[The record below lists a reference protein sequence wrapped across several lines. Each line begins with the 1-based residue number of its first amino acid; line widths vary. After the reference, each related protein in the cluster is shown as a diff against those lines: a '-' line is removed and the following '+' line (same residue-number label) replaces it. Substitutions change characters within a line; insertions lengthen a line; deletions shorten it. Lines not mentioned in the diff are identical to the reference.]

1 MQVFGRLKWR
11 DGRTVAAL
19 FAVTIVLPA
28 LTLALLAFRTLDSDR
43 RLAEQAWRD
52 RLQGAARLSYARFE
66 ERIQDVQFRTDA
78 LSRGQPQSGS
88 AADGIALAV
97 LSPSIQP
104 QPATAFAWVPDG
116 RAGSAAPLPAEL
128 EKAEVQE
135 QRAGDPKTIEAAYSS
150 LFERTPPLWH
160 GWLYLRLARTY
171 ARLGDPDRRAK
182 ALRQAAR
189 LPDSPGSPPTSLAA
203 GFELSANS
211 PGEAVRLYAELTR
224 GRWLLE
230 KSLYAFYEED
240 LRRRVGPGL
249 PPESIAA
256 ERRRQSLSRFLEKAA
271 DGATGWL
278 QENGASALVLA
289 STGPRKAA
297 AVVPESAIRAW
308 MPAISSAGPRDLK
321 INLGT
326 HPPDNGRLAAALSLS
341 PLGLPFTVWSEPADP
356 RAPERENA
364 NRQRLLLSILI
375 MVGGILLFGTLV
387 TIRMVRREL
396 RVAQMQS
403 EFAATVSHEF
413 RSPLTG
419 IRQLA
424 EMLLAGRG
432 AADEAKRRQYYEL
445 ICRESERLTRLV
457 ENVLDFSRIEN
468 GRKEYRFEPI
478 QPGEWLAGLVAVAS
492 QRRPVDVSMDE
503 DLPPVA
509 GDREAL
515 SSAVLNLLDNAIK
528 YSPDSSAVRL
538 RARRAGEW
546 VNIEVEDE
554 GAGIEPDEQQRIFD
568 RFYRGSNTHGGP
580 ARGVGLGLALVKSI
594 ADAHGARLG
603 LRSRPG
609 QGSTFTLSLR
619 AVE

>member
-1 MQVFGRLKWR
+1 MFGRLKWR

-28 LTLALLAFRTLDSDR
+28 LALAVLAFRALDSDR

-52 RLQGAARLSYARFE
+52 RLQDATRLAYVHFE
-66 ERIQDVQFRTDA
+66 ERIQDVRLRAEA
-78 LSRGQPQSGS
+78 LSRGQPPSGS
-88 AADGIALAV
+88 AADGIAWAV
-97 LSPSIQP
+97 LSPAIQLN
-104 QPATAFAWVPDG
+104 PAKAFAWVPDG
-116 RAGSAAPLPAEL
+116 HAASAAPLPSEL
-128 EKAEVQE
+128 ERAEVQE
-135 QRAGDPKTIEAAYSS
+135 QRAGDPKTIEASYSN
-150 LFERTPPLWH
+150 LLQRTPPLWH
-160 GWLYLRLARTY
+160 GWLHLRLARTY
-171 ARLGDPDRRAK
+171 ARLGDPDRRTR

-230 KSLYAFYEED
+230 KSLYSFYEEG
-240 LRRRVGPGL
+240 LRQRAGTGL

-256 ERRRQSLSRFLEKAA
+256 ERRRQSFSRILEKAA
-271 DGATGWL
+271 GGASGWL
-278 QENGASALVLA
+278 QESDVSALVIA
-289 STGPRKAA
+289 SSGSRRAA
-297 AVVPESAIRAW
+297 AIVPESAIRAW
-308 MPAISSAGPRDLK
+308 MPAISAAAPRDLR
-321 INLGT
+321 INLAT
-326 HPPDNGRLAAALSLS
+326 QSPDRRRLIAAGSLS
-341 PLGLPFTVWSEPADP
+341 PLGLPFTVWAEPADP
-356 RAPERENA
+356 SAPERENA

-387 TIRMVRREL
+387 TVRMVRREL
-396 RVAQMQS
+396 RVARMQS

-432 AADEAKRRQYYEL
+432 ADDDAKRRQYYEL

-457 ENVLDFSRIEN
+457 ENVLDFARIEN
-468 GRKEYRFEPI
+468 GRKQYRFEPI
-478 QPGEWLAGLVAVAS
+478 QTVEWLAGLAAVAR
-492 QRRPVDVSMDE
+492 QRRPVDIDVDR
-503 DLPPVA
+503 DLPPVS

-528 YSPDSSAVRL
+528 YSPDSSVVRL
-538 RARRAGEW
+538 RASRAGEW
-546 VNIEVEDE
+546 VAIEVEDQ
-554 GAGIEPDEQQRIFD
+554 GAGIAQDEQQRIFD